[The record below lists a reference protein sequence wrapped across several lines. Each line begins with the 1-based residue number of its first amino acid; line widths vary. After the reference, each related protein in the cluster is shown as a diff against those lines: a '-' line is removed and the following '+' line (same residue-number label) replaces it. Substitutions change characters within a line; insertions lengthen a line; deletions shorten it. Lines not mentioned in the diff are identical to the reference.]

1 MTQLD
6 DMEAKLDRILLATEV
21 KQATI
26 DDTSAT
32 TTIFDTSLTE
42 ANDFWDRGTILFTSG
57 NNAGQMRRI
66 EGFKK
71 AHGEITVKTAVHQAP
86 ANNDT
91 FIIVAARAFSGADA
105 DDIADA
111 VWDEILTGATHNV
124 PASAGRR
131 LRQLASFVIHDGI
144 AQAGSC
150 YSITLAATA
159 SVSDHVYNR
168 NLIVIVAG
176 TGTGQTRTIVDY
188 DGTSKIAVVDRDWW
202 ITPDATSEYF
212 IFADDTPLVVDQG
225 VARGGENSSITFR
238 SAASAIDDTYTGS
251 VVAIIASIGK
261 GQSRLV
267 TGYNGTTKIAT
278 ITPAW
283 ETNPNSES
291 IYVVMPYGCSC
302 VGNLTDGALEQI
314 NVNVADAVLDEQLDQ
329 HIASGSFGEKIYGMR
344 ARIPLSPWSRKEVDK
359 LFKLIDEIVDRPEDE
374 NIKSLLEI
382 SKTLKAQLYAFDSEL
397 ADMKDLIISIRESRL
412 KIEELKKLLPTDT
425 TNEHE
430 SLRRSIT
437 VSLASISDKL
447 AKLPTLSPETFAQ
460 KDDKVYEQFKKLEAS
475 RSQELKTLEASLVTS
490 IQSLKS
496 ALPSSFQDPEVIAKL
511 NVTADLLVRL
521 EKMVNF
527 SFVKNLSDETLE
539 EYLSEQEVIKSNAVK
554 E

>member
-6 DMEAKLDRILLATEV
+6 DIEAKVDRILLATEV

-32 TTIFDTSLTE
+32 TLIFNTSLTE
-42 ANDFWDRGTILFTSG
+42 ANNFWDRGTILFTSG

-66 EGFKK
+66 EEFKK
-71 AHGEITVKTAVHQAP
+71 AHGEITIKTPVNAAP
-86 ANNDT
+86 VNNDT

-105 DDIADA
+105 EDIADA

-124 PASAGRR
+124 PTSAGRR
-131 LRQLASFVIHDGI
+131 LRQLGAFVIHDGI

-150 YSITLAATA
+150 CSITLAATA

-168 NLIVIVAG
+168 NLIVIVEG
-176 TGTGQTRTIVDY
+176 TGAGQTRTIVDY

-202 ITPDATSEYF
+202 STPDATSEYF
-212 IFADDTPLVVDQG
+212 ILADDTPLVVDHGIAQEG
-225 VARGGENSSITFR
+225 ADSSITFR
-238 SAASAIDDTYTGS
+238 SAASAIDDTYSGS
-251 VVAIIASIGK
+251 VVAIIASIGE
-261 GQSRLV
+261 GQSRLI

-283 ETNPNSES
+283 QTNPTSES

-302 VGNLTDGALEQI
+302 VGKITDEALEQI
-314 NVNVADAVLDEQLDQ
+314 NVEVADAVLDEQLDQ
-329 HIASGSFGEKIYGMR
+329 HIDSGSFGEKIYGMR

-359 LFKLIDEIVDRPEDE
+359 LFKLIDEIIDRPEDE
-374 NIKSLLEI
+374 NIKSLLKI
-382 SKTLKAQLYAFDSEL
+382 SNTLKAQLYAFDSEL
-397 ADMKDLIISIRESRL
+397 ADIKDLIISIREGRL

-425 TNEHE
+425 VNEHE
-430 SLRRSIT
+430 SLKRSVTI
-437 VSLASISDKL
+437 SLANISDKL
-447 AKLPTLSPETFAQ
+447 AKLPTFSSESVAQ
-460 KDDKVYEQFKKLEAS
+460 KDDKVYDEFKKLEAA
-475 RSQELKTLEASLVTS
+475 RSQELKTLEDSMVTS

-496 ALPSSFQDPEVIAKL
+496 TLPTSFQDPEVIAKL
-511 NVTADLLVRL
+511 DSTADLLVRL
-521 EKMVNF
+521 EKMINF

-539 EYLSEQEVIKSNAVK
+539 EYLSAKEVIESNGAQG
-554 E
+554 